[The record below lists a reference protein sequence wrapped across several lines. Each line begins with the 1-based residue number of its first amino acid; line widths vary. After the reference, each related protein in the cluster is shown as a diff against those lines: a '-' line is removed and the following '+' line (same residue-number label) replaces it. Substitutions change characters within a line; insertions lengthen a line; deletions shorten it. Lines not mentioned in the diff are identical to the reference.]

1 MAFLSLR
8 CCQVDLHFRTLDF
21 GQVTVGSSNVRNL
34 AVTNNLPQ
42 AILAELVGLEGQS
55 ELAGTGPPAQ
65 VVPAGATAGFDV
77 HFKCHTEQVTLETRV
92 GTAGAKIKRIPFGI
106 ERHAD
111 TAPTRHPKTPP
122 PAWFCCC
129 LVFVFLYNRLM
140 TFQGIPEGVEVVHQQ
155 RCDAPV

>member
-1 MAFLSLR
+1 MLILKGETIEQRTKSEPTPPATLLLSSR

-42 AILAELVGLEGQS
+42 AVLAELVGLEGQS
-55 ELAGTGPPAQ
+55 ELAGTSPPAQ

-92 GTAGAKIKRIPFGI
+92 
-106 ERHAD
+106 ERLLLNHAD
-111 TAPTRHPKTPP
+111 G
-122 PAWFCCC
+122 FC
-129 LVFVFLYNRLM
+129 FAR
-140 TFQGIPEGVEVVHQQ
+140 E
-155 RCDAPV
+155 

>member
-1 MAFLSLR
+1 MEIGLRLAALIFAGVQQYRSTQIKIHAVHYLLSPWYC

-42 AILAELVGLEGQS
+42 AVLAELVGLEGQS

-77 HFKCHTEQVTLETRV
+77 HFKCHTEQVTQETKAESRV
-92 GTAGAKIKRIPFGI
+92 AKSS
-106 ERHAD
+106 
-111 TAPTRHPKTPP
+111 
-122 PAWFCCC
+122 
-129 LVFVFLYNRLM
+129 
-140 TFQGIPEGVEVVHQQ
+140 
-155 RCDAPV
+155 